1 MVSSQDPGASSETE
15 QLSGPMYMTS
25 GAKTAIQL
33 SFTRHTDMANTHDEE
48 NTTPKKKAEKMMCHL
63 GVVEVN
69 GKGICCFLDRDTS
82 YGGLGFVNCILR
94 CRDAQS
100 GLFMKFH

>member
-1 MVSSQDPGASSETE
+1 
-15 QLSGPMYMTS
+15 MTS

-82 YGGLGFVNCILR
+82 YDGLGFVNCILR